1 MRKFDSV
8 QLLFRLQ
15 DRWDRAVPWVLG
27 FSAFILF
34 PIVAAWIE
42 QR

>member
-8 QLLFRLQ
+8 ELFFRLQ
-15 DRWDRAVPWVLG
+15 DRWDQAAPYLLAV
-27 FSAFILF
+27 SAFIVL

-42 QR
+42 GR

>member
-1 MRKFDSV
+1 MGKFDSV
-8 QLLFRLQ
+8 QLFFRMQ
-15 DRWDRAVPWVLG
+15 DRWDQVAPYLLAI
-27 FSAFILF
+27 SAFLVL

>member
-8 QLLFRLQ
+8 ETFFRLQ
-15 DRWDRAVPWVLG
+15 DRWDRAAPYLLG
-27 FSAFILF
+27 ISAFLVL

>member
-8 QLLFRLQ
+8 ETFFRLQ
-15 DRWDRAVPWVLG
+15 DQWDRVFPWVLG
-27 FSAFILF
+27 FSAFIVL

>member
-8 QLLFRLQ
+8 ETFFRLQ
-15 DRWDRAVPWVLG
+15 DRWDRVAPYLLG
-27 FSAFILF
+27 FSAFLVL

-42 QR
+42 GR